1 MGLSWDIYSGETF
14 NMAKSKQ
21 HKRRKSINPTHIMK
35 HNRKVHNGVY
45 EEDTFI
51 ERLAL
56 FCILIMMLPILLITI
71 LVMWIWDKVTG
82 IDLTTK

>member
-1 MGLSWDIYSGETF
+1 
-14 NMAKSKQ
+14 
-21 HKRRKSINPTHIMK
+21 MK